1 MKNKNQRYLIGVD
14 GGGTKTEFALA
25 DLNGKILNLV
35 KGNSSNPRNI
45 GIRKAVENIVE
56 GIKRSKRDKKVDLI
70 FIGLPAIEEEYKSQ
84 KVRIKK
90 EILKRLKNFKG
101 ELIIESDQVVAFRL
115 GTQEKD
121 GIVLISGT
129 GCVCHGWRGKKE
141 AKTSGWGWLAD
152 EGSGFWTGQ
161 KGLQV
166 VLKDLDG
173 RGSKTL
179 IRRLLFREFGLK
191 NRNDL
196 LSKVYGDYSTR
207 QISLISRIVD
217 KAANKKDKIARS
229 IMEEA
234 GKELAMSAKTVIKK
248 LDFNDKIFP
257 IVLVGGMFDSRITL
271 NVLKTEIKKI
281 APGAHFLK
289 PKLTPVIGAIKL
301 AIENLI

>member
-1 MKNKNQRYLIGVD
+1 MKNKTQQYVIGID

-25 DLNGKILNLV
+25 DSKGKILNLV

-45 GIRKAVENIVE
+45 GVKKAVENIIE
-56 GIKRSKRDKKVDLI
+56 GIKRSRGNKKVDLI

-84 KVRIKK
+84 KGIIKK

-101 ELIIESDQVVAFRL
+101 RLIIESDQLVAFRS
-115 GTQEKD
+115 GTQKKD

-129 GCVCHGWRGKKE
+129 GCASHGWRGKREVKV
-141 AKTSGWGWLAD
+141 SGWGWLAD

-161 KGLQV
+161 RGLQA
-166 VLKDLDG
+166 VLKDLDE

-179 IRRLLFREFGLK
+179 IKRMLFEEFGFK

-196 LSKVYGDYSTR
+196 LSRVYADYSTR

-217 KAANKKDKIARS
+217 KAADRKDKIARS

-234 GKELAMSAKTVIKK
+234 GKELAISVKTVIKK
-248 LDFNDKIFP
+248 LDFKDKIFP

-271 NVLKTEIKKI
+271 NIFKTEVKKI
-281 APGAHFLK
+281 APGTYFLR
-289 PKLTPVIGAIKL
+289 PKVAPVIGAIKL
-301 AIENLI
+301 AIENLK